1 MNFGVMMFA
10 GNGMAFPAFESFL
23 LYVVLK
29 KEILVNFTF
38 CMYSD
43 EIQVNQSEQYERVR
57 GGNRFA

>member
-1 MNFGVMMFA
+1 MNFGVMIFA

-43 EIQVNQSEQYERVR
+43 EIQVNQSE
-57 GGNRFA
+57 